1 MKKINYIE
9 KIALNIELLEQ
20 RCSNEKSLMI
30 EEAKRTFESVQPINL
45 LKKSLNQ
52 LTPLDIKNNALN
64 LGISLLAGYAS
75 KKAVL
80 GSAPNPVNKIMGAI
94 LQLMVT
100 KLVSSNAVNIR
111 NNASKIINS
120 LAQKFSKKEKQ
131 TENNT

>member
-1 MKKINYIE
+1 
-9 KIALNIELLEQ
+9 
-20 RCSNEKSLMI
+20 MI
-30 EEAKRTFESVQPINL
+30 EEAKGTFESVQPINL

-80 GSAPNPVNKIMGAI
+80 GSTPNPVNKIMGAI